1 MDIIK
6 KFQDGKWMQKA
17 KEFLN
22 DKIKLQKLLANVQ
35 EYAEKKGLSSVKGT
49 LLLMYD
55 CLKDIVSG
63 KYKDYDIAKI
73 TLIVAALVYVVTP
86 IDIIPDILL
95 GGLIDDANVLMWALG
110 EANIELEKYKAY
122 KNNVANIN

>member
-6 KFQDGKWMQKA
+6 KFQEGKWMQKA
-17 KEFLN
+17 NEFLN

-35 EYAEKKGLSSVKGT
+35 EYAEKKGLSSVKET

-95 GGLIDDANVLMWALG
+95 GGLIDDSNVLIWALG

>member
-6 KFQDGKWMQKA
+6 KFQEGKWMQKA
-17 KEFLN
+17 NEFLN
-22 DKIKLQKLLANVQ
+22 DKIKLQKLLTNVQ
-35 EYAEKKGLSSVKGT
+35 EYADKKGLSSVKET

-55 CLKDIVSG
+55 YLKDIVSG

-73 TLIVAALVYVVTP
+73 TLIVAALIYVVTP

-110 EANIELEKYKAY
+110 EANTELEKYKAY
-122 KNNVANIN
+122 KENAVSMN

>member
-6 KFQDGKWMQKA
+6 KFQEGKWMQKA

-35 EYAEKKGLSSVKGT
+35 KYADKKRLSSVKET

-55 CLKDIVSG
+55 YLKDIASG
-63 KYKDYDIAKI
+63 KYKDYDIAKM

-86 IDIIPDILL
+86 IDIIPDIFP
-95 GGLIDDANVLMWALG
+95 GGLIDDAAIAMWALK
-110 EANIELEKYKAY
+110 EANTEFEKYKAY
-122 KNNVANIN
+122 KENATSMN

>member
-6 KFQDGKWMQKA
+6 KFQEGKWMQKA

-35 EYAEKKGLSSVKGT
+35 EYADKKGLSSVKGT
-49 LLLMYD
+49 LLLMYA
-55 CLKDIVSG
+55 CLKDIASG

>member
-6 KFQDGKWMQKA
+6 KFQEGKWMQKA
-17 KEFLN
+17 NEFLN
-22 DKIKLQKLLANVQ
+22 DKIKLQKLLANVK
-35 EYAEKKGLSSVKGT
+35 EYAEKKGLSSVKET

-55 CLKDIVSG
+55 YLKDIVSG

-73 TLIVAALVYVVTP
+73 TLIVAALIYVVTP

-110 EANIELEKYKAY
+110 EANTELEKYKAY
-122 KNNVANIN
+122 KENAVSMN

>member
-6 KFQDGKWMQKA
+6 KFQEGKWMQKA
-17 KEFLN
+17 NEFLN
-22 DKIKLQKLLANVQ
+22 DKIKLQKLLANVK
-35 EYAEKKGLSSVKGT
+35 EYAEKKGLSSVKET

-73 TLIVAALVYVVTP
+73 TLIVAALIYVVTP

-110 EANIELEKYKAY
+110 EANTELEKYKAY
-122 KNNVANIN
+122 KENAVSMN

>member
-6 KFQDGKWMQKA
+6 KFQEGKWMQKA

-55 CLKDIVSG
+55 CLKDIASG